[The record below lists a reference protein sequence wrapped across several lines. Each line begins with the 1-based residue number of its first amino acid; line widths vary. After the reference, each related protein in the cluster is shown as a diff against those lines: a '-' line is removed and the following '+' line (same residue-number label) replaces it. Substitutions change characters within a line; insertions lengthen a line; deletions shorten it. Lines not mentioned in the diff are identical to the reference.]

1 MKEEGGLLI
10 AFHASWGGGG
20 GGGHL
25 ARFCDTKIQC
35 FGCYGRHHLAV
46 CNTVKPLLGGPPIK
60 RTPSV
65 KRTLSRV
72 TKLTSHIS
80 HYNEP
85 LFRGH
90 LY

>member
-1 MKEEGGLLI
+1 MSECQVVTNCNERRGGLLI

-20 GGGHL
+20 GPL
-25 ARFCDTKIQC
+25 ARYCDTKIQC

-46 CNTVKPLLGGPPIK
+46 CNTVKPLLSGPPIK

-72 TKLTSHIS
+72 TKLTSYIS
-80 HYNEP
+80 HYS
-85 LFRGH
+85 
-90 LY
+90 